1 MAQHNSWL
9 LRFGLGIT
17 AALFGLLAVMR
28 TAANWWMP
36 TAAVLEYD
44 LFRPA
49 QEMVYTVYADV
60 DRQLSVQ
67 FPFPVSVTPIEKL
80 DRRADGWRVF
90 SMPTAGSGNADIFIV
105 KPGGIPRQLTQP
117 SDFPPRRGGRDA
129 RRSSNFPRWSADGA
143 WIAFV
148 SSDEAGQVD
157 LYIMRADGR
166 ELRLIAERI
175 RTRLPLHPRWVMFD

>member
-1 MAQHNSWL
+1 ML
-9 LRFGLGIT
+9 
-17 AALFGLLAVMR
+17 LFGLVMGAR
-28 TAANWWMP
+28 TAANQWMP

-49 QEMVYTVYADV
+49 EEMIYTIYTDV
-60 DRQLSVQ
+60 DRYLSVRL
-67 FPFPVSVTPIEKL
+67 PFPIDVNPIKNL
-80 DRRADGWRVF
+80 DQRADGWRVF
-90 SMPTAGSGNADIFIV
+90 SMPTAGSGNADIFII
-105 KPGGIPRQLTQP
+105 KPGGSPQQLTQP

-129 RRSSNFPRWSADGA
+129 RHSSNFPRWSADGM

-166 ELRLIAERI
+166 ELQLIAERI
-175 RTRLPLHPRWVMFD
+175 RTRLPLRPRWVDLAVRGQDF

>member
-1 MAQHNSWL
+1 ML
-9 LRFGLGIT
+9 
-17 AALFGLLAVMR
+17 LFGLVMGAR
-28 TAANWWMP
+28 MAASRWMP

-49 QEMVYTVYADV
+49 EEIVYTVYTDI

-67 FPFPVSVTPIEKL
+67 FPFPIPVTPIENL
-80 DRRADGWRVF
+80 DRRTDGWRVF

-105 KPGGIPRQLTQP
+105 KPGGSPQQLTQP

-129 RRSSNFPRWSADGA
+129 RRSSNFPRWSADGT

-157 LYIMRADGR
+157 LYIMRADGSD
-166 ELRLIAERI
+166 LRLIAERI
-175 RTRLPLHPRWVMFD
+175 RTRLPLRPRWVMFE

>member
-1 MAQHNSWL
+1 MFTARHNSWRL
-9 LRFGLGIT
+9 TFGFGIT
-17 AALFGLLAVMR
+17 AALFGLMVGAQ
-28 TAANWWMP
+28 TAASWWMP
-36 TAAVLEYD
+36 TTAVLEYD
-44 LFRPA
+44 VFRPA
-49 QEMVYTVYADV
+49 EEMVYTVYADV

-67 FPFPVSVTPIEKL
+67 FPFPIPVTPIENL

-105 KPGGIPRQLTQP
+105 KPGGIPRQL

-157 LYIMRADGR
+157 LYIMRADGSD
-166 ELRLIAERI
+166 LRLIAERI
-175 RTRLPLHPRWVMFD
+175 RTRLPLRPRWVMFE